1 MGEHHRRRRGRLGQ
15 PGAGGARPAAWLLTV
30 AWLAV
35 GMVVVGQ
42 ARLPELARPVQAS
55 RPAACWAVK
64 VASGPASAASLRRGL
79 VRLRRAGLPATLR
92 PGRSPQ
98 SRVLVVPVASPS
110 GARAARSKAV
120 RLGYPGSTVLRLPAT
135 ACRR

>member
-1 MGEHHRRRRGRLGQ
+1 MGEHHQGRRGRAGQ
-15 PGAGGARPAAWLLTV
+15 PWAGGTRPAAWLLTV

-35 GMVVVGQ
+35 GVVVTGQ
-42 ARLPELARPVQAS
+42 AWLPEPARPVQAN
-55 RPAACWAVK
+55 RPAACWAVT
-64 VASGPASAASLRRGL
+64 VASGPASAASLRRAL
-79 VRLRRAGLPATLR
+79 VRLHRAGLQATLR

-98 SRVLVVPVASPS
+98 SRVLVVPVASQS
-110 GARAARSKAV
+110 GARAARAKAV